1 VKKLL
6 SIVALTAT
14 TFTAQAEVR
23 INGFANLIGGITS
36 SDETLYGYNDKM
48 SFSEESLFAVQ
59 ISGDINDKMTATGQ
73 LVARGDNDYKASFD
87 WAYLTYQATDNLD
100 VSVGRFRLP
109 LFNYSASS
117 EVGYSYH
124 WVTTPQNVY
133 DVQFNNLEGIK
144 LDYSDYAG
152 DWEYILRGAYGTFSD
167 DGNGVLTD
175 GNDTLL
181 LSAEAVYESFIIRVV
196 VGQANTSLDFSN
208 ADDPASIAAISVGL
222 AGMRDAGI
230 ATQNAN
236 LVSLANDLEIID
248 DKATFSG
255 LSVLYDNFDWFV
267 GGEITEISVENS
279 FANDDITYY
288 VTAGTRI
295 GKWTPSVT
303 YQVFDA
309 ELDIKFQDKIN
320 NIALSPLPEVNK
332 QQLAGLAQ
340 AVQAGQL
347 QDYSVISA
355 TVRYD
360 LDTNVALKVDISKL
374 SDDIDPTADATVLR
388 FAVNYVF

>member
-6 SIVALTAT
+6 TIVALTAT

-36 SDETLYGYNDKM
+36 SNDNLYGYNDTM
-48 SFSEESLFAVQ
+48 SFSEESLFAIQ

-73 LVARGDNDYKASFD
+73 LIARGKDDYEANFD
-87 WAYLTYQATDNLD
+87 WAYLTYQATDNVE
-100 VSVGRFRLP
+100 VSAGRFRLP
-109 LFNYSASS
+109 LFSYSASS

-124 WVTTPQNVY
+124 WVTTPQAVY
-133 DVQFNNLEGIK
+133 DVQFNNLEGLK
-144 LDYSDYAG
+144 VDYSNYVG
-152 DWEYILRGAYGTFSD
+152 DWEYVLSGAYGTFSD
-167 DGNGVLTD
+167 DGDAVLTE

-181 LSAEAVYESFIIRVV
+181 LSAEAVYESFKIRAV
-196 VGQANTSLDFSN
+196 VGQANISLDFSN
-208 ADDPASIAAISVGL
+208 ADDPVSRAAISVGL
-222 AGMRDAGI
+222 AGMRNAGL

-236 LVSLANDLEIID
+236 LVSLSDDLVIND

-255 LSVLYDNFDWFV
+255 LSVVYDNFDWFI
-267 GGEITEISVENS
+267 GGEITEITVENS

-309 ELDIKFQDKIN
+309 ELDVKFQDKID
-320 NIALSPLPEVNK
+320 NIALSALPEENK

-347 QDYSVISA
+347 EDFSVISA
-355 TVRYD
+355 TLRYD
-360 LDTNVALKVDISKL
+360 LETNVALKVDISKR
-374 SDDIDPTADATVLR
+374 SDDVRPETDATLLR

>member
-6 SIVALTAT
+6 TIAALTAT
-14 TFTAQAEVR
+14 ALSAQAEVR

-167 DGNGVLTD
+167 DGSGVLTD

-181 LSAEAVYESFIIRVV
+181 LSAEAVYESFKIRVV

-347 QDYSVISA
+347 EDYSVISA

>member
-1 VKKLL
+1 MKKLL
-6 SIVALTAT
+6 TIAALTAT
-14 TFTAQAEVR
+14 TLTAQAEVR
-23 INGFANLIGGITS
+23 INGFANLIGGVTS
-36 SDETLYGYNDKM
+36 SDETLYGYTDEMN
-48 SFSEESLFAVQ
+48 FSEESLFAIQ

-73 LVARGDNDYKASFD
+73 LVARGDDDYKASFD
-87 WAYLTYQATDNLD
+87 WAYLTYQATDNLE

-109 LFNYSASS
+109 LFSYSASS
-117 EVGYSYH
+117 EVGYSFH
-124 WVTTPQNVY
+124 WVTTPQTVY

-152 DWEYILRGAYGTFSD
+152 DWEYVLSGAYGTFTD
-167 DGNGVLTD
+167 DGDGVLTK
-175 GNDTLL
+175 GNNTIL
-181 LSAEAVYESFIIRVV
+181 LSAEAVYESLKIRAA
-196 VGQANTSLDFSN
+196 VGNGNISLDFSN
-208 ADDPASIAAISVGL
+208 AEDPASRAAISAGL
-222 AGMRDAGI
+222 AGMRNAGL

-236 LVSLANDLEIID
+236 LVSLADNLEVID
-248 DKATFSG
+248 DKATFFG

-267 GGEITEISVENS
+267 GGEITEITVEDS

-288 VTAGTRI
+288 VTAGRRL

-320 NIALSPLPEVNK
+320 NIALSPLPEENK

-340 AVQAGQL
+340 AIQAGQL
-347 QDYSVISA
+347 EDFSVISA
-355 TVRYD
+355 TLRYD

-374 SDDIDPTADATVLR
+374 SDDIDPTADATLLR

>member
-1 VKKLL
+1 
-6 SIVALTAT
+6 
-14 TFTAQAEVR
+14 
-23 INGFANLIGGITS
+23 
-36 SDETLYGYNDKM
+36 
-48 SFSEESLFAVQ
+48 
-59 ISGDINDKMTATGQ
+59 
-73 LVARGDNDYKASFD
+73 
-87 WAYLTYQATDNLD
+87 
-100 VSVGRFRLP
+100 
-109 LFNYSASS
+109 
-117 EVGYSYH
+117 
-124 WVTTPQNVY
+124 
-133 DVQFNNLEGIK
+133 
-144 LDYSDYAG
+144 
-152 DWEYILRGAYGTFSD
+152 
-167 DGNGVLTD
+167 
-175 GNDTLL
+175 
-181 LSAEAVYESFIIRVV
+181 
-196 VGQANTSLDFSN
+196 
-208 ADDPASIAAISVGL
+208 
-222 AGMRDAGI
+222 MRDAGI

-347 QDYSVISA
+347 EDYSVISA

>member
-6 SIVALTAT
+6 TIAALTAT

-167 DGNGVLTD
+167 DGSGVLTD

-181 LSAEAVYESFIIRVV
+181 LSAEAVYESFKIRVV

-347 QDYSVISA
+347 EDYSVISA

>member
-6 SIVALTAT
+6 TIAALTAT

>member
-6 SIVALTAT
+6 TIAALTAT

-288 VTAGTRI
+288 ATAGTRI